1 MKFDAL
7 QPSRGTFN
15 YGNAD
20 RIVAQ
25 AKANGMNMRCHAL
38 VWHSQVPSWVS
49 NGNFDRT
56 TMISILETH
65 IRNVVT
71 HFKGACYAWD
81 VVNEALNEDGTYRT
95 TDSVW
100 YRTIGVDYIPLAFK
114 PARAADPNAKLYY
127 NDYNCDRPGRKATGA
142 QNLIRMVRDAGAPID
157 GMGLQG
163 HMTTGQIGSL
173 ATLTENLRAFANLN
187 VDVANTEL
195 DMVARSGSSQFQ
207 KQATDWATV
216 VQACLAVAR
225 CVGIT
230 GWGFTDAHTW
240 IGGGN
245 PLIWDASYQKKPAY
259 NAILTA
265 WGSSSGTPLTTP
277 PTTPPPSGNPN
288 QHFKSQL
295 PVNIEAVAD
304 QSSHLRPVFRLLL
317 NRKAQSDIM
326 APNGISGQHGEPASQ
341 SGKKRVLIVGAGAAG
356 MSAAHHLSQHR
367 DRFDVTLIDAVDYC
381 GGQAFSIPLD
391 KERYGASWCNQGVQ
405 GGSYIFHHTFTMF
418 NRQGYQADPVN
429 LHVSFGKDETFWT
442 NVFPTKVLA
451 EHQSEVRRFAKVLKF
466 MRWFEVFFALL
477 PLRLVLKMFFFSED
491 FINIVALPMTALFLG
506 TGNATPEVPAVMLER
521 LCTSPTY
528 GMWYPANENTVVDNK
543 PPMRSKK
550 GVTVRLRARRPPEDS
565 HNPAGADQDIPPQD
579 EFFDELV
586 LCTLADTAKRV
597 LSKTA
602 SWRERK
608 VLGSAKFSDDITI
621 THNDSDYMKKHYE
634 NFYRDDLAI
643 RDTNGVDQS
652 GRLEEAKTSF
662 RPMYYI
668 KMYDQDRQKLEM
680 CFDTT
685 NYQSQFPEK
694 VPFEQ
699 HVFQTIYLNKD
710 RGSELWSD
718 NEIAEDKIIRK
729 DWWHQLC
736 HSYTHYLLVV
746 PWIMFLQARNSV
758 RFGGSWTLVNAHEV
772 AIISGLAAAVDLG
785 ADYPEDLENDRF
797 AFLCFRLYY
806 LLSYG
811 KWYRRKYSKGA
822 PTTQLARDGA
832 SWPTSTYGGVY
843 QGPGVATEERRC
855 WRQEMKTGRSTD
867 NLAQDNGGRSQP

>member
-1 MKFDAL
+1 MTAITRVNTSTRDSRSTLK
-7 QPSRGTFN
+7 PS
-15 YGNAD
+15 
-20 RIVAQ
+20 
-25 AKANGMNMRCHAL
+25 
-38 VWHSQVPSWVS
+38 
-49 NGNFDRT
+49 
-56 TMISILETH
+56 
-65 IRNVVT
+65 
-71 HFKGACYAWD
+71 
-81 VVNEALNEDGTYRT
+81 
-95 TDSVW
+95 
-100 YRTIGVDYIPLAFK
+100 
-114 PARAADPNAKLYY
+114 
-127 NDYNCDRPGRKATGA
+127 
-142 QNLIRMVRDAGAPID
+142 
-157 GMGLQG
+157 
-163 HMTTGQIGSL
+163 TTGRAIFVPFSDSYS
-173 ATLTENLRAFANLN
+173 TE
-187 VDVANTEL
+187 
-195 DMVARSGSSQFQ
+195 
-207 KQATDWATV
+207 
-216 VQACLAVAR
+216 
-225 CVGIT
+225 
-230 GWGFTDAHTW
+230 AH
-240 IGGGN
+240 
-245 PLIWDASYQKKPAY
+245 
-259 NAILTA
+259 
-265 WGSSSGTPLTTP
+265 
-277 PTTPPPSGNPN
+277 
-288 QHFKSQL
+288 
-295 PVNIEAVAD
+295 
-304 QSSHLRPVFRLLL
+304 
-317 NRKAQSDIM
+317 SDIM
-326 APNGISGQHGEPASQ
+326 APNGINGQNGEPASQ

-367 DRFDVTLIDAVDYC
+367 DKFDVTLIDAVDYC

-451 EHQSEVRRFAKVLKF
+451 EHQSEVRRFAKVLKL

-477 PLRLVLKMFFFSED
+477 PLRLVLKMSFFSED

-543 PPMRSKK
+543 PPMVVFPNFSEFYSTWKQDLESRGVTVRLSTELDEVVERSKK
-550 GVTVRLRARRPPEDS
+550 GVTVRLRARRPAEDS
-565 HNPAGADQDIPPQD
+565 HNPAGADQDIPTQE

-597 LSKTA
+597 LGKTA

-634 NFYRDDLAI
+634 NFYREDLAV
-643 RDTNGVDQS
+643 RDTNGVDQT
-652 GRLEEAKTSF
+652 GRLEEARTSF

-710 RGSELWSD
+710 RDSELWSD

-806 LLSYG
+806 LLGYG
-811 KWYRRKYSKGA
+811 KWYRRKYSKGV

-843 QGPGVATEERRC
+843 QGPGVATQERRC

-867 NLAQDNGGRSQP
+867 NLAQDNGSRSQP